1 MNETAL
7 NTLYP
12 ETPDELCQLVLTGI
26 DGGSAPTDKRR
37 GRRQVSDTL
46 ARLRQLHDE
55 LNIQLYQHPAER
67 PTIHTP
73 RDAFAILRCFLGAL
87 DHEEL
92 WVLNLDT
99 RNRLLHLVKLYQG
112 SVNSSQ
118 VRVAEVFRAAIVD
131 NAPTIILAH
140 NHPSGDP
147 TPSPEDVAVTK
158 AIVQAGKILDIDVV
172 DHLIITQDH
181 YVSLKELSL
190 GFN

>member
-1 MNETAL
+1 MNDFKPS
-7 NTLYP
+7 NSYP
-12 ETPDELCQLVLTGI
+12 DAPPELCQLVLIGI
-26 DGGSAPTDKRR
+26 SGPPVKPDQKREK
-37 GRRQVSDTL
+37 RQVAETL
-46 ARLRQLHDE
+46 AKLRQLHDE
-55 LNIQLYQHPAER
+55 LNTQLYNHPAER

-118 VRVAEVFRAAIVD
+118 VRVAEVFRAAIAD
-131 NAPTIILAH
+131 NAPTIILTH

-147 TPSPEDVAVTK
+147 TPSPEDVAVTR

-172 DHLIITQDH
+172 DHLIITHDH
-181 YVSLKELSL
+181 YVSLKERSL